1 MDGFCGALTTV
12 STFVAELNG
21 LRRMHAW
28 MYGAASVVGGLAVML
43 VVMGSVR
50 CSDVNGLDWIR
61 KSL

>member
-43 VVMGSVR
+43 VVMESVR
-50 CSDVNGLDWIR
+50 
-61 KSL
+61 